1 MHFCTPA
8 RRTAAPRRQTA
19 YGARDPPSYT
29 DRMKAARL
37 ALLAFACALPLAA
50 TAQWQWIDKD
60 GRKVFSD
67 QAPPPEVPANKIV
80 KRPGGRAAE
89 PAQEAAAAPAAAPV
103 AATPKLPTAAKPSG
117 KDPALEKKRLEAE
130 AAEAKKKEAEE
141 QKLAAARTENCAR
154 AKEAKATLDS
164 GQRISRIN
172 STGEREFMEDNERA
186 AETKRLESVMAR
198 DCGTRDRQ

>member
-1 MHFCTPA
+1 MHFCTSA
-8 RRTAAPRRQTA
+8 RRAAATRRRTAYGRRN
-19 YGARDPPSYT
+19 PPSYT

-67 QAPPPEVPANKIV
+67 QAPPPDVPPNKIV

-89 PAQEAAAAPAAAPV
+89 PAQEAAAAPAAAP
-103 AATPKLPTAAKPSG
+103 AAPTPKLPVAKPSG
-117 KDPALEKKRLEAE
+117 KDPALEKKKLDAE

-164 GQRISRIN
+164 GQRIARIN
-172 STGEREFMEDNERA
+172 AKGEREFMEDSERA
-186 AETKRLESVMAR
+186 AEAKRLEAVMAR
-198 DCGTRDRQ
+198 DCGARDRQ